1 MSIRDFEKWL
11 RYEKRAP
18 EATRKAYFTDLQ
30 KFELFLKESF
40 DIDSLVS
47 CDAYIIKSWV
57 VHLMET
63 NLSRTSIKRK
73 VSALNTYFKYLL
85 KKDEIQNNP
94 VASVEVPKAP
104 KRVVKDVEEF
114 SLLELLDQTDW
125 SKEKQ
130 GHQKYLILELLYG
143 TGIRLSELIHLKVE
157 DVKKDHV
164 KVVGKGDKQRLIP
177 INRTLTYKLNKYIN
191 TNGFKTADS
200 LFKTSQGK
208 PLYPMY
214 VYRVVKKALTKV
226 TSLNKKSPHVIRH
239 SFATHLLNKGA
250 DINAIKK
257 MLGHENLAATQ
268 VYTHNSIERLKNVY
282 NQAHPKA

>member
-1 MSIRDFEKWL
+1 MSIRDFENWL
-11 RYEKRAP
+11 KHERRAP
-18 EATRKAYFTDLQ
+18 DTTRKAYLTDLH
-30 KFELFLKESF
+30 KFELFLKETF
-40 DIDSLVS
+40 DIDSVAAS
-47 CDAYIIKSWV
+47 NAQAMKSWV

-63 NLSRTSIKRK
+63 NHNRTSIKRK
-73 VSALNTYFKYLL
+73 ISALNTYFKYLL
-85 KKDEIQNNP
+85 KEDQVRSNP

-104 KRVVKDVEEF
+104 KRLVKDVEET
-114 SLLELLDQTDW
+114 SILELLDQVDW
-125 SKEKQ
+125 SKEKE

-143 TGIRLSELIHLKVE
+143 TGIRLSELVNLKVK
-157 DVKKDHV
+157 DVNNDNI
-164 KVVGKGDKQRLIP
+164 KVVGKGHQERVVP
-177 INRTLTYKLNKYIN
+177 INRTLAYQLSNFISV
-191 TNGFKTADS
+191 NGLEFEDNLFMTA
-200 LFKTSQGK
+200 KGK

-214 VYRVVKKALTKV
+214 VYRVVKKALNKV

-257 MLGHENLAATQ
+257 MLGHSNLAATQ